1 MLFNTAR
8 AEFYM
13 HRHHLDA
20 LIATSP
26 VNITYFTDYTLWIDP
41 LMKEYMVT
49 PGGSSDIFQGYAL
62 CPVEGEPAL
71 MSTGA
76 LLAVNAMDI
85 RVKDIRLFG
94 PSGLDTSL
102 PPGELPGEAL
112 RIYDLLAETPEY
124 TSSSEALAGALADRG
139 LADGRLGIEVD
150 GLTPARYEAL
160 KELLPHAQWLDCSN
174 LIRLLRMVKSRDE
187 IERLTRAAEISERA
201 AMDAMDGAR
210 PGQNIQDVV
219 HHFRAKLGEMNADLD
234 HFAFGYHGLG
244 ICTEPDFI
252 LGDSPVEYVDWGCV
266 YRNCCS
272 DTGTTLAMRSLSAVM
287 QRRFEMLRACMDTG
301 LKAMKPGV
309 RSSVVQ
315 SAMQE
320 VVSMAGLEMYP
331 HGHGIGLEVRDYPI
345 LAPDNGLR
353 IKDDCVDEPSDL
365 LLECDMVLNIEA
377 PLFMAGAGS
386 LHLEQSVVIT
396 PDGYRPLT
404 PQQRDKPV
412 MIRTLGI

>member
-1 MLFNTAR
+1 
-8 AEFYM
+8 
-13 HRHHLDA
+13 
-20 LIATSP
+20 
-26 VNITYFTDYTLWIDP
+26 
-41 LMKEYMVT
+41 
-49 PGGSSDIFQGYAL
+49 
-62 CPVEGEPAL
+62 
-71 MSTGA
+71 
-76 LLAVNAMDI
+76 
-85 RVKDIRLFG
+85 
-94 PSGLDTSL
+94 
-102 PPGELPGEAL
+102 
-112 RIYDLLAETPEY
+112 
-124 TSSSEALAGALADRG
+124 
-139 LADGRLGIEVD
+139 
-150 GLTPARYEAL
+150 
-160 KELLPHAQWLDCSN
+160 
-174 LIRLLRMVKSRDE
+174 
-187 IERLTRAAEISERA
+187 
-201 AMDAMDGAR
+201 
-210 PGQNIQDVV
+210 
-219 HHFRAKLGEMNADLD
+219 
-234 HFAFGYHGLG
+234 
-244 ICTEPDFI
+244 
-252 LGDSPVEYVDWGCV
+252 
-266 YRNCCS
+266 
-272 DTGTTLAMRSLSAVM
+272 
-287 QRRFEMLRACMDTG
+287 MDTG